1 MQTVVGIICAVA
13 AVALVIVAKIYRKKV
28 FSEEYNNFL
37 EKPDSY
43 TAVIQTKD
51 GKKIITGLILNI
63 AFVEEN
69 ISSADLSPENFTVHG
84 NTKTVSEVDNKKN
97 PDDVA
102 DVAVVAVV
110 ADVAEN
116 TDCKI
121 SGVCFCDIDGNKM
134 SFDSDEENDATHL
147 LLSFESDSIVE
158 ENGTERLFEITSKLF
173 SKTIK
178 DYNSP
183 LTINHYPQGRSLG
196 QMS

>member
-69 ISSADLSPENFTVHG
+69 ISSADLAPENFTAQLDT
-84 NTKTVSEVDNKKN
+84 NTV
-97 PDDVA
+97 
-102 DVAVVAVV
+102 
-110 ADVAEN
+110 
-116 TDCKI
+116 CKI
-121 SGVCFCDIDGNKM
+121 SEVCFCDIDGNKM

-158 ENGTERLFEITSKLF
+158 ENGTERIFEITSKLF

-183 LTINHYPQGRSLG
+183 LTINN
-196 QMS
+196 

>member
-1 MQTVVGIICAVA
+1 MQTLVGIICVVA

-69 ISSADLSPENFTVHG
+69 ISLADLAPENFTVYV
-84 NTKTVSEVDNKKN
+84 NTKIASEVNDKKTST
-97 PDDVA
+97 A
-102 DVAVVAVV
+102 A
-110 ADVAEN
+110 AEN
-116 TDCKI
+116 TVCKI
-121 SGVCFCDIDGNKM
+121 SEVCFCDIDGNKM

-183 LTINHYPQGRSLG
+183 LTIDN
-196 QMS
+196 